1 MPKLTIDG
9 KTVEVPPGATILDAA
24 EQLGIEIPTLCYMKG
39 IRPQTSCLVCLVK
52 VTSGGRSRMVPSC
65 GTPAEDGMIVAS
77 DDPEVYKVRK
87 TSLELLLSDH
97 VGDCLAPCHFT
108 CPAHM
113 DIPTMLREIQE
124 NDLVGAIVTIKQDI
138 ALPAILGRVCPKPC
152 EKGCRR
158 NKADGAVAV
167 CSLKRYVADQDL
179 ASGRPY
185 LPDLPPD
192 SGKRV
197 AVVGAGPSGLSAA
210 YYLRRR
216 GHAVVLFD
224 ARPQAGGRVRFGDGD
239 MPQVPPEILDGEIG
253 TILATGVE
261 FRPETRL
268 GRDATLDELRAQFD
282 AVVLAVGTEGAAEA
296 KEWGVAVKP
305 RGIEVDRETYRTNI
319 DGVFAIGNA
328 IRRNG
333 LVVRSCADGKEVAA
347 CVDGYLNGRV
357 IPAPQM
363 PFSVRIG
370 RVSPDELD
378 QLASVSAKR
387 PRQEPEDVNVDFDP
401 QTAMA
406 QAERCFHC
414 DCRALTTCRLR
425 KYAEEYGAEP
435 QRFAGERAGLEIQFQ
450 HSNVIYEPGKCIS
463 CGLCVEIAEQARAPL
478 GLSFVGRGFDVRI
491 GVPFDRTLEEA
502 LGKVAEACVVACPT
516 AALSFLK
523 EPDELSLPVL
533 PQR

>member
-9 KTVEVPPGATILDAA
+9 KPVEVPPGATILDAA
-24 EQLGIEIPTLCYMKG
+24 EKLGIEIPTLCYLKG

-52 VTSGGRSRMVPSC
+52 VTSGGRSRMLPSC

-113 DIPTMLREIQE
+113 DIPSMLREIQE
-124 NDLVGAIVTIKQDI
+124 NDLAGAIVTIKHDI

-167 CSLKRYVADQDL
+167 CSLKRYVADEDL

-185 LPDLPPD
+185 VPEIPPD

-216 GHAVVLFD
+216 GHAVVLIE
-224 ARPQAGGRVRFGDGD
+224 ARPQAGGRVRFGDESD
-239 MPQVPPEILDGEIG
+239 MPSVPPDILDGEIG

-268 GRDATLDELRAQFD
+268 GRDVTLDELRSQFD
-282 AVVLAVGTEGAAEA
+282 AVVLAVGTEG
-296 KEWGVAVKP
+296 
-305 RGIEVDRETYRTNI
+305 
-319 DGVFAIGNA
+319 
-328 IRRNG
+328 
-333 LVVRSCADGKEVAA
+333 
-347 CVDGYLNGRV
+347 
-357 IPAPQM
+357 
-363 PFSVRIG
+363 
-370 RVSPDELD
+370 
-378 QLASVSAKR
+378 
-387 PRQEPEDVNVDFDP
+387 
-401 QTAMA
+401 
-406 QAERCFHC
+406 
-414 DCRALTTCRLR
+414 
-425 KYAEEYGAEP
+425 
-435 QRFAGERAGLEIQFQ
+435 
-450 HSNVIYEPGKCIS
+450 
-463 CGLCVEIAEQARAPL
+463 
-478 GLSFVGRGFDVRI
+478 
-491 GVPFDRTLEEA
+491 
-502 LGKVAEACVVACPT
+502 
-516 AALSFLK
+516 
-523 EPDELSLPVL
+523 
-533 PQR
+533 